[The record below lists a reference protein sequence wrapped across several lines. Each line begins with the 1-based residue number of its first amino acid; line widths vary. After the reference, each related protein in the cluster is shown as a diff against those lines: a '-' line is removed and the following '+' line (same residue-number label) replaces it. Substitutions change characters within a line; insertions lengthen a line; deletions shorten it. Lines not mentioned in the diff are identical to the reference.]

1 MYRIKENYV
10 GVKEIAEFLNAKYT
24 GENFD
29 VKTVSSLNNPKNGS
43 LLFFSEK
50 MNTKFNFKDQ
60 IHYELKKLE
69 AFDNII
75 LIARPEIKEK
85 INVPLIESE
94 NPRHD
99 FYRVIM
105 KYFSENRF
113 GSGIHDTAVIEKNVK
128 IGKNVYIG
136 PHCYVDKD
144 VEIADNVKILSNVS
158 IYGITKIGKNSVIQS
173 NTTIGAEGFSFSFA
187 EDKFVHFAHVGSIQI
202 GENVWIG
209 SNTMIE
215 KAQIDQTII
224 EDDVN
229 IDDHVTIAHNA
240 KIGRFSQITV
250 GSIIAGRAKIGEGCW
265 ISPNSVI
272 DNGFQIGNNCVVG
285 SGSLVRKN
293 FPDNCV
299 IFGSPAKL
307 IKKN

>member
-69 AFDNII
+69 AFDKII
-75 LIARPEIKEK
+75 LIARPGIKEK

-99 FYRVIM
+99 FYRVVM

-113 GSGIHDTAVIEKNVK
+113 FSG
-128 IGKNVYIG
+128 
-136 PHCYVDKD
+136 
-144 VEIADNVKILSNVS
+144 
-158 IYGITKIGKNSVIQS
+158 
-173 NTTIGAEGFSFSFA
+173 
-187 EDKFVHFAHVGSIQI
+187 
-202 GENVWIG
+202 
-209 SNTMIE
+209 
-215 KAQIDQTII
+215 
-224 EDDVN
+224 
-229 IDDHVTIAHNA
+229 NA
-240 KIGRFSQITV
+240 CF
-250 GSIIAGRAKIGEGCW
+250 
-265 ISPNSVI
+265 
-272 DNGFQIGNNCVVG
+272 
-285 SGSLVRKN
+285 L
-293 FPDNCV
+293 
-299 IFGSPAKL
+299 
-307 IKKN
+307 